1 MVDSHILSKGQATMQ
16 EFFSFRKM
24 ITPTIIRFIFWIGSG
39 LMVIGGLVAFFSS
52 LGRYGDAAGAIVGL
66 LTILVGPVV
75 VRIICEQVIL
85 FFRINE
91 TLSEIRSDLQDV
103 KSRLNP
109 PQAQPPL

>member
-1 MVDSHILSKGQATMQ
+1 MIGSHILSKGHATMQ

-39 LMVIGGLVAFFSS
+39 LMVIGGLVALFSN
-52 LGRYGDAAGAIVGL
+52 LGRYGSAASAIGGL
-66 LTILVGPVV
+66 LTIFIGPVV
-75 VRIICEQVIL
+75 VRIACEQVIL

-109 PQAQPPL
+109 PQA

>member
-1 MVDSHILSKGQATMQ
+1 
-16 EFFSFRKM
+16 M

>member
-1 MVDSHILSKGQATMQ
+1 MQ

-52 LGRYGDAAGAIVGL
+52 LGRYGNAASAIVGL

>member
-1 MVDSHILSKGQATMQ
+1 MQ

-109 PQAQPPL
+109 PQA

>member
-1 MVDSHILSKGQATMQ
+1 MVDRLIFVKGQATMQ

-66 LTILVGPVV
+66 LTILVDPVV

>member
-1 MVDSHILSKGQATMQ
+1 MQ

>member
-1 MVDSHILSKGQATMQ
+1 MEKPIFMKGQAAME

-39 LMVIGGLVAFFSS
+39 LMAIVGLVTFFSN
-52 LGRYGDAAGAIVGL
+52 LGRYGSAVGALGGL
-66 LTILVGPVV
+66 LIIVVGPVV

>member
-1 MVDSHILSKGQATMQ
+1 MQ

-39 LMVIGGLVAFFSS
+39 LAVIGGLVALFSN
-52 LGRYGDAAGAIVGL
+52 LGRYGSAVSAVGGL
-66 LTILVGPVV
+66 LTIFIGPVI
-75 VRIICEQVIL
+75 VRIVCEQVIL

-91 TLSEIRSDLQDV
+91 TLSEIRNDLQDV

-109 PQAQPPL
+109 PQA